1 MARRLQSR
9 TKTETLIELYSAT
22 CAEISRYR
30 DREWYNQGIFT
41 AAIVTILA
49 FILLHKD
56 VARAEPRLFD
66 AALVLLAIGNIWFT
80 LFVHRALAEQ
90 RVILTKLREKL
101 GVNYIFPEKWKKGS
115 SFWYSWIRGVFSH
128 LIWFF
133 LVDLWLVYEAIRLIH
148 DL

>member
-1 MARRLQSR
+1 MTRRLKSR
-9 TKTETLIELYSAT
+9 TKTETLIGLYSAT
-22 CAEISRYR
+22 CAEITRYR

-41 AAIVTILA
+41 AAIVTILG

-56 VARAEPRLFD
+56 VARAESYLFD

-80 LFVHRALAEQ
+80 LYVHRALAEQ
-90 RVILTKLREKL
+90 RVILARLREKL
-101 GVNYIFPEKWKKGS
+101 GVNYIFPAKWEKSS
-115 SFWYSWIRGVFSH
+115 SFWCSWRRGVFSH

-133 LVDLWLVYEAIRLIH
+133 LADLWLVYEGIRLIH